1 MNPNYQHSAKRSG
14 DPGRLL
20 TVLLLLLTWTAS
32 AQRPDFVDGYHGGAY
47 GHYPLEWKTRFIV
60 STLESHPDWCI
71 SLEIEPETWDSAAV
85 RTPAD
90 YARFKAIAA
99 SPRIEFTNPTYAQPY
114 CYNISGESIIRQF
127 IYGIRKLRAHFPDAE
142 LTTYAVEEPCFTSCL
157 PQILN
162 LLGYR
167 YASLKCPNTC
177 WGGYTA
183 PYGGETVN
191 WISPDGSSIL
201 ASPRY
206 ACEELLE
213 GSVWQTTAWGNQ
225 PEYLDACRKAGILH
239 PVGMCFQD
247 AGWRNGPWIGYG
259 DKTRADSRYV
269 TWRAYFEGLGSVRA
283 KDDYR
288 FSQEDVR
295 PALMWGSQVLQRIA
309 QQVRRSENLLPAA
322 EKMATLARLTTGYDY
337 PQEEMDEAWRT
348 LMLAQH
354 HDSWIVPYNR
364 LHGQGTWAEHIARWT
379 ASADARSLRVI
390 RDAQD
395 GMGGTREIE
404 GSEAFLRVYNT
415 QGFARREVVAV
426 SLPASWQG
434 RAVAIT
440 DAVGHSVEATCTGDE
455 MRLTAEVPAFG
466 YATYRVERQ
475 DSAAAEPADPS
486 DEESYTIENEAYRIS
501 VDPQRGGVIRE
512 LKVKGPKGGF
522 EYVDTDSEY
531 GFGELRGHFYDR
543 GGFRSSTE
551 TPARVTK
558 GRSGEMEEWLLI
570 EGRIATHP
578 FTQRITL
585 RRDAPEI
592 DIELTID
599 WRHNEGIGEFR
610 QPNAYAE
617 NHRAC
622 YDDRFKLSLLFPAAL
637 DNPRLDKDA
646 PFDVCRSQ
654 LTDTHFKT
662 WDSIKHNIIL
672 NWVDL
677 SEPRRGGR
685 GLALLTDHTTTYRHG
700 RNEPLG
706 LTVQY
711 AGSGLWGRNYPI
723 DSATHIRCA
732 LVPHKGAW
740 DKARIDRINACRN
753 EPLLCALHD
762 RAGMKNR
769 SLIDTGDSGYEVVAA
784 YPTDGGIVVRLFN
797 ASGSGRTEKIRFG
810 KRFARIDEID
820 LNDRVTASCRIARE
834 KEGCSV
840 ALAMPR
846 FGLKTLLIHDKR

>member
-1 MNPNYQHSAKRSG
+1 MLA
-14 DPGRLL
+14 
-20 TVLLLLLTWTAS
+20 LLLLFLTGTAA
-32 AQRPDFVDGYHGGAY
+32 AQRPDFVDGYHGGIY
-47 GHYPLEWKTRFIV
+47 GHYPLEWKTRFMV
-60 STLESHPDWCI
+60 STLENHPDWCI
-71 SLEIEPETWDSAAV
+71 SLEIEPETWDSVAL

-90 YARFKAIAA
+90 YARLKALAA

-114 CYNISGESIIRQF
+114 CYNISGESLIRQF
-127 IYGIRKLRAHFPDAE
+127 IYGIRKLRTHFPDAE

-191 WISPDGSSIL
+191 WLSPDGSSIL
-201 ASPRY
+201 TAPRY

-225 PEYLDACRKAGILH
+225 PEYLEACREAGIRH
-239 PVGMCFQD
+239 PVGMCLQD
-247 AGWRNGPWIGYG
+247 AGWRNGPWIGTG

-269 TWRAYFEGLGSVRA
+269 TWRTYFEGLGIARA
-283 KDDYR
+283 DEDYR

-322 EKMATLARLTTGYDY
+322 EKMATIARLSAGYDY
-337 PQEEMDEAWRT
+337 PQERMDEAWRT

-364 LHGQGTWAEHIARWT
+364 LHGQGTWAEHIAHWT
-379 ASADARSLRVI
+379 ASADAHGRQVI
-390 RDAQD
+390 REAQER
-395 GMGGTREIE
+395 MGGPQRIT

-415 QGFARREVVAV
+415 QGFARREVVRTA
-426 SLPASWQG
+426 LPAWWQG
-434 RAVAIT
+434 RAIAVT
-440 DAVGHSVEATCTGDE
+440 DAVGRPVEAVCTGRE
-455 MRLTAEVPAFG
+455 MLFTAEVPAFG
-466 YATYRVERQ
+466 YATYRAYRL
-475 DSAAAEPADPS
+475 DRAAAQPTETND
-486 DEESYTIENEAYRIS
+486 SYTIENEAYRIT

-512 LKVKGPKGGF
+512 LKAKGPKGDF
-522 EYVDTDSEY
+522 EYVDTTSDY

-558 GRSGEMEEWLLI
+558 GGNSEEQWLLI
-570 EGRIATHP
+570 EGEIATHP

-585 RRDAPEI
+585 SRDARAI
-592 DIELTID
+592 DIELRID

-610 QPNAYAE
+610 QRNAYAS

-637 DNPRLDKDA
+637 ENPALDKDA

-654 LTDTHFKT
+654 LTDTHYKT
-662 WDSIKHNIIL
+662 WDAIKHNIIL

-677 SEPRRGGR
+677 AEPRGGR
-685 GLALLTDHTTTYRHG
+685 GLALWTDHTTTYRHG
-700 RNEPLG
+700 PNEPLG

-711 AGSGLWGRNYPI
+711 AGSGLWGRDYSI
-723 DSATHIRCA
+723 DSTTHIRCA
-732 LVPHKGAW
+732 LVPHQGGW
-740 DKARIDRINACRN
+740 EKAGIERISAARR
-753 EPLLCALHD
+753 EPLLCSLHEH
-762 RAGMKNR
+762 APLENR
-769 SLIDTGDSGYEVVAA
+769 SWLDTGDSACEVVAA
-784 YPTDGGIVVRLFN
+784 YPTDEGIVVRLYN
-797 ASGSGRTEKIRFG
+797 ASGREHTGKIRFG
-810 KRFARIDEID
+810 KEFARIDEID

-834 KEGCSV
+834 AKGCSV
-840 ALAMPR
+840 RVKMPP